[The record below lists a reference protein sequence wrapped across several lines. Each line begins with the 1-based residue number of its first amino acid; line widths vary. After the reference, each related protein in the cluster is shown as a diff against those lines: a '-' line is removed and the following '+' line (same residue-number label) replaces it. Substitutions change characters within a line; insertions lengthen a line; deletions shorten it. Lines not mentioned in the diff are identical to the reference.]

1 MADQPNNKVNIALA
15 KIGMNRDT
23 HPSQLNET
31 QYSHAF
37 NANVETE
44 GGNSLN
50 ITNEKSNML
59 ITRYKPGFVVIGY
72 ENDLLSNHTYVF
84 IVNPSNGIGEF
95 GYIEDNQNVVNLQDI
110 TALCGNGCDEVKEL
124 ATPLEEIY
132 AQNPNQALVPNAY
145 HTLISDACALD
156 MSTTPPTSVAH
167 NTVTYQ
173 EKNLGFNF
181 DKNYPIKKIVI
192 KNEKTGKNI
201 YFTDNFNPPRH
212 INITNIEDY
221 FIQNV
226 PCQPDFPT
234 PDCID
239 FDELRIFKL
248 YQIPEIKAASLELGG
263 RLKMGTY
270 QFLVAYAD
278 AGGNEISPYYSI
290 TQPIAIFDK
299 NNNILEQPELA
310 DRTNY
315 AIKLDVTNLDKRYTH
330 YKVVVIQ
337 TADIEGTTRYFEEGL
352 HTINDN
358 IVLYTTEQNKIS
370 ASVDMILNDRLHVER
385 TEGMTASNNTL
396 FQYGIDVKEELNL
409 QPVVNFLGQFLKW
422 QTTIGK
428 EDLYDDGVLGYQNR
442 GYNRDEVVPFSI
454 RFLLD
459 GGYETAI
466 YPFISRVPKPQDPLF
481 PDNAYDFEELVSGG
495 IPTEDYEEN
504 RDINSILQNKIA
516 CGSTERVYRW
526 QYYNTAT
533 KDDGFCEASDDIQTE
548 TVFEEITRICES
560 PLLGDGQIIPS
571 GQITIPIDNTEY
583 TDLSDYIDLHSDECQ
598 DDPTYLTSD
607 DGTVVICDYLTQTYP
622 DVDCNA
628 NGELF
633 EGLNCDQPEDPECV
647 ILVDSIEDEVTTTI
661 PKVFPSEYT
670 LMSAPKLCQLYRIN
684 FSTEIPGTAPGAPK
698 KDVNA
703 PLGYIPGSTTVN
715 DLYPVYERDSDFQ
728 NEICLYANDIAYNP
742 DSSQN
747 NGTSYFNNYKYSI
760 NRNDILTAKTAQPFI
775 LTPTRDFDTKLH
787 TNALWFKGKTEGLT
801 EFIIDISRQRDAD
814 GDDYINIGN
823 NTTVRMSIF
832 KKCSD
837 ATAIY
842 SALVDLSIGEMFY
855 IKKSLSSVQ
864 ITPSSTS
871 TTITLPAATWF
882 NSGEYFVTIDTPINI
897 VVVDSNGAPNQ
908 TGIGQGG
915 LQGYTPETRY
925 IAAPTDGCY
934 TVTKRYPENSRVEV
948 TWEKIYLKKV
958 CTYKTICQFE
968 QPIAQS
974 CKVFPF
980 EKGKFAYWEST
991 ETYPDNPELFDSS
1004 TLKIDK
1010 AKWTNLVLQ
1019 GALDSNFLSEFEEVF
1034 TDNAATINGNYLF
1047 KTEAWN
1053 GATKKVADF
1062 TCRNIRHFKFP
1073 DNHLSPF
1080 MYDLPQAKFGN
1091 TIIFPL
1097 GVTIDETII
1106 NLFLDVAVDNGL
1118 LTQSDRDKI
1127 VGYEIFRG
1135 DITLDRSV
1143 VASGLLYD
1151 MRKYRETETVDKDIL
1166 YSNYPYNTFA
1176 TEKFNNPY
1184 STETNR
1190 DKMGTPEDPTLAI
1203 FGFSNRHYTFH
1214 SPETDYTKVGLPSE
1228 VSFQG
1233 YQYGNSRGNFDQVKQ
1248 HPKWVILSDRAYTIA
1263 NSLAVAEVV
1272 FDITIQAL
1280 QALSNANP
1288 IAGFANT
1295 WFPGGIIASASIAL
1309 LGGIA
1314 GAYFNY
1320 GRYRYEWLKVFR
1332 DLGTPHNF
1340 AYYYFSEGFYNYIKH
1355 DDKNLYDRWKDEGNK
1370 LRAANV
1376 SKYLGD
1382 GRYIVTNENTGERLS
1397 VNNIDREKTVFF
1409 SFGNFPVEYPLDYAN
1424 YDKSLNDS
1432 SMTFLGENN
1441 ITTSGR
1447 SQEIIKNVASPY
1459 AALKNYLPTQYGTL
1473 NSVKWLST
1481 GYRGNLRDPQVSC
1494 ISIFGG
1500 DTFITRHTLKRK
1512 MSQFLV
1518 TAMKQADLTPYNY
1531 YFYNNIGRRPRF
1543 YVSYEEN
1550 KDFGQGNRA
1559 LPDIK
1564 SDFVFDT
1571 PRASGNYFVPPSK
1584 FYLYHYGV
1592 PNFLTETRINTAYRY
1607 SGKEKR
1613 EGFYPQVGDLGEWTQ
1628 ESNVPIREPNIFK
1641 YNSAYSNQ
1649 TIRNRSRTI
1658 PEIYRKKLYDVIQ
1671 NMPNGIIASLP
1682 DNSET
1687 SSYDPW
1693 LIYNPA
1699 DTYEFPSNY
1708 GKLKDIIDTESGAI
1722 LARFSDISVL
1732 YNKVDSRVDM
1742 GTSATASS
1750 VNGKELFYRRPVT
1763 SASAKLGYGG
1773 TQNFT
1778 SISCEAGHFWVD
1790 AKRGQVL
1797 MVPPNG
1803 AGLQEISTEIGGKP
1817 SGMRNWFKEH
1827 LPFKILK
1834 TIPNADI
1841 DNPYNGIGIT
1851 MGWDSRHRRVFITK
1865 KDYLPGPCVQF
1876 IPGRGFVY
1884 NETLCGED
1892 PIVTCPEGYTLSQD
1906 GTECTL
1912 QYDTGNLCPE
1922 GYLYVY
1928 VPQNPGESYCEAG
1941 NEVPADCVCAADVIA
1956 TPQTICSGDTT
1967 SIALTSTEPTS
1978 VVYSW
1983 VVLQEGVNGG
1993 TAGNSITSG
2002 NTIAQELIATGTTP
2016 GTATYTITPYEDG
2029 LTGCSGTPVVIVVT
2043 VKPTPN
2049 IIAVPSS
2056 PQTISSGDTLNI
2068 ALSSGVV
2075 GTTFT
2080 WTATAG
2086 SGVTGATSGTGNT
2099 ITDTLISAN
2108 SASVTYNIVATA
2120 PNGCTNTLA
2129 YTVSIGSTI
2138 TECLDVLTAR
2148 VFYDDLAEYTIPY
2161 TSRNITVTGSSG
2173 AGNIIID
2180 GTSYAITF
2188 SVDAGQTA
2196 VNFDTTH
2203 SPALASLGISV
2214 TGSTNGN
2221 INITNYSATAPVVTF
2236 SNTSGNLSCNVLLPL
2251 LATLLK
2257 DPLIYSNSA
2266 SFPNPGAGNQVYFA
2280 LDTQIFWTWNGTTYV
2295 SGANTE
2301 AYQTPFWSAISSSSN
2316 HGCNRAK
2323 YNFMTNGVPL
2333 DCYYYPPTSSV
2344 LPTPSNIDVDVDYI
2358 NLNNSAN
2365 PPGGPVLNDGN
2376 RILYNRFTPN
2386 PVLGRPNSREGFAKY
2401 STSQGIII
2409 ESALSTTASTLKIRL
2424 RGTNIVT
2431 NPIVGGVTINGT
2443 FYFQHSDVVGLQ
2455 FFINGNPVYEGL
2467 ILDEVLE
2474 IDPCTFVPGQ
2484 TLTTYNSSTGG
2495 TSKINENITIGTQTG
2510 TLTSGVAVTPNTVT
2524 QNITVNVTLLGTYD
2538 FIGYANG
2545 VTFRAK
2551 GTFTTLG
2558 AQTVTMEAL
2567 GTPITS
2573 GVSTFEL
2580 DLAVP
2585 HPTIGDYW
2593 FVPPTFNI
2601 TVL

>member
-50 ITNEKSNML
+50 ITNERSNML

-84 IVNPSNGIGEF
+84 LVNPNTGVGEF
-95 GYIEDNQNVVNLQDI
+95 GYIEDNQNVINLQDI

-124 ATPLEEIY
+124 ATPLEEL
-132 AQNPNQALVPNAY
+132 AQIPLIPNAY

-156 MSTTPPTSVAH
+156 MTQSPPVSVAYTTP
-167 NTVTYQ
+167 TYQ
-173 EKNLGFNF
+173 SQNLGFNF
-181 DKNYPIKKIVI
+181 DKNYPIKKVVI
-192 KNEKTGKNI
+192 KNEKSGKNI

-212 INITNIEDY
+212 IDITNIDDY

-234 PDCID
+234 PGCMD

-248 YQIPEIKAASLELGG
+248 YQIPEIKASSLELGG

-290 TQPIAIFDK
+290 TQPIAVFDK

-315 AIKLDVTNLDKRYTH
+315 AIKLDVSNLDKRYTH

-337 TADIEGTTRYFEEGL
+337 TADIEGTSRYFVEGL

-358 IVLYTTEQNKIS
+358 VVLYTTEQNKIS
-370 ASVDMILNDRLHVER
+370 ASADMILIDRLHVER

-396 FQYGIDVKEELNL
+396 FQYGIDIKEELNL
-409 QPVVNFLGQFLKW
+409 QPIVNFLGQFLKW

-442 GYNRDEVVPFSI
+442 GYNRDEIVPFSI

-495 IPTEDYEEN
+495 VPTEDYEEN
-504 RDINSILQNKIA
+504 SDINSILQNKIA

-526 QYYNTAT
+526 QYYNTAE
-533 KDDGFCEASDDIQTE
+533 KDDGFCESSDDIETE

-571 GQITIPIDNTEY
+571 GLITIPLDNTEY
-583 TDLSDYIDLHSDECQ
+583 TDLTDYINLYSAECE

-647 ILVDSIEDEVTTTI
+647 ILVDSIEDEVTSTI
-661 PKVFPSEYT
+661 PKVFPGEYT
-670 LMSAPKLCQLYRIN
+670 LMTAPKLCQLYRIDYTGN
-684 FSTEIPGTAPGAPK
+684 VPGQTPGAPK
-698 KDVNA
+698 KDLNA
-703 PLGYIPGSTTVN
+703 PLGYIPGSTTTN
-715 DLYPVYERDSDFQ
+715 DMYPVYERDSDFQ
-728 NEICLYANDIAYNP
+728 NEICLYAKEVIYNP
-742 DSSQN
+742 DTGQN
-747 NGTSYFNNYKYSI
+747 NATSYFNNYKYSI
-760 NRNDILTAKTAQPFI
+760 DINDLLTAKTTTPFI
-775 LTPTRDFDTKLH
+775 LSPTRSFNANLH

-801 EFIIDISRQRDAD
+801 EFIIDISKQRDGD
-814 GDDYINIGN
+814 GDDDINIGN
-823 NTTVRMSIF
+823 NTIVRMSIF
-832 KKCSD
+832 KSCTTPP
-837 ATAIY
+837 TAMY
-842 SALVDLSIGEMFY
+842 STLVDLSVGEIFY
-855 IKKSLSSVQ
+855 IKKQQSSVS
-864 ITPSSTS
+864 ITKGSSAPFITATS
-871 TTITLPAATWF
+871 TWF
-882 NSGEYFVTIDTPINI
+882 NSGEYFITIDTPIN
-897 VVVDSNGAPNQ
+897 VQLVDSNGAPNLI
-908 TGIGQGG
+908 GNGQGG
-915 LQGYTPETRY
+915 LQGYSPETRY
-925 IAAPTDGCY
+925 IATPTDGCY
-934 TVTKRYPENSRVEV
+934 TVSKRNPENSRVEV
-948 TWEKIYLKKV
+948 TWEKIYLKKF

-1010 AKWTNLVLQ
+1010 AKLTNLVSQ

-1073 DNHLSPF
+1073 DNHLAPF

-1091 TIIFPL
+1091 TVIFPL

-1106 NLFLDVAVDNGL
+1106 NLFLDIAVDNGL
-1118 LTQSDRDKI
+1118 LTKSDRDKI

-1151 MRKYRETETVDKDIL
+1151 MRKYRETENIDKDIL

-1176 TEKFNNPY
+1176 TEKFNDPY
-1184 STETNR
+1184 STEINR
-1190 DKMGTPEDPTLAI
+1190 ANLGEGAV
-1203 FGFSNRHYTFH
+1203 FGESNRHYTFH

-1248 HPKWVILSDRAYTIA
+1248 HPKWVILSERAYTIA
-1263 NSLAVAEVV
+1263 NSLAIAEVV
-1272 FDITIQAL
+1272 FELLIQSL
-1280 QALSNANP
+1280 QALSNAN
-1288 IAGFANT
+1288 IIVGFANT
-1295 WFPGGIIASASIAL
+1295 AFPGGVVASIAIAAI
-1309 LGGIA
+1309 GGIS
-1314 GAYFNY
+1314 GAYFQY
-1320 GRYRYEWLKVFR
+1320 GRYRYEWLKTFR

-1340 AYYYFSEGFYNYIKH
+1340 AYYYFSEGFYNYIRH
-1355 DDKNLYDRWKDEGNK
+1355 EDKNLYDRWKDEGNK
-1370 LRAANV
+1370 LRATNIG
-1376 SKYLGD
+1376 KYLGD

-1397 VNNIDREKTVFF
+1397 VNNIDREKTVFL
-1409 SFGNFPVEYPLDYAN
+1409 SFGKFPVEYPADYSN

-1432 SMTFLGENN
+1432 SMTYLGENN
-1441 ITTSGR
+1441 ISTSGR

-1481 GYRGNLRDPQVSC
+1481 GYRGNLRDPQTSC

-1550 KDFGQGNRA
+1550 KDFGSGSKA
-1559 LPDIK
+1559 LPDIR
-1564 SDFVFDT
+1564 SDFNFDT

-1628 ESNVPIREPNIFK
+1628 ETNVPIREPNIFK

-1649 TIRNRSRTI
+1649 TIRNRVRTI
-1658 PEIYRKKLYDVIQ
+1658 PEIYKKKLYDVIQ
-1671 NMPNGIIASLP
+1671 NMPNGIISSLP

-1742 GTSATASS
+1742 GTATTSSS

-1773 TQNFT
+1773 TQNFA
-1778 SISCEAGHFWVD
+1778 SVSCEAGHFWVD

-1851 MGWDSRHRRVFITK
+1851 MGWDSRHRRVLITK

-1876 IPGRGFVY
+1876 IPGQGFVY

-1892 PIVTCPEGYTLSQD
+1892 PIVTCPEGYTLSED

-1967 SIALTSTEPTS
+1967 SIALTSTEPTGI
-1978 VVYSW
+1978 VYSW

-1993 TAGNSITSG
+1993 TAGNSIASG
-2002 NTIAQELIATGTTP
+2002 NTIAQELFATGNTP

-2029 LTGCSGTPVVIVVT
+2029 LTGCSGTPVVIIVT

-2056 PQTISSGDTLNI
+2056 PQTITSGDTLNI

-2080 WTATAG
+2080 WTATPG

-2148 VFYDDLAEYTIPY
+2148 VFYDDLARFSIPY
-2161 TSRNITVTGSSG
+2161 TTRNITVTGSSG
-2173 AGNIIID
+2173 SGNIIIN

-2188 SVDAGQTA
+2188 NTDATQTA
-2196 VNFDTTH
+2196 TDFDTTH
-2203 SPALASLGISV
+2203 SAALLALGIEVFASG
-2214 TGSTNGN
+2214 TN
-2221 INITNYSATAPVVTF
+2221 INIKKYSATVPVVTF
-2236 SNTSGNLSCNVLLPL
+2236 SNTGGNLSCNVFPHGSVISQT
-2251 LATLLK
+2251 AGTTYP
-2257 DPLIYSNSA
+2257 DVA
-2266 SFPNPGAGNQVYFA
+2266 SFPAIGAGNTVYIATSPTNSFY
-2280 LDTQIFWTWNGTTYV
+2280 TWNGTTYV
-2295 SGANTE
+2295 TGVNTE
-2301 AYQTPFWSAISSSSN
+2301 AYETPFWSAATSTDAHQCS
-2316 HGCNRAK
+2316 RARF
-2323 YNFMTNGVPL
+2323 NFMTNGVPV
-2333 DCYYYPPTSSV
+2333 DCYYYPPTSST
-2344 LPTPSNIDVDVDYI
+2344 LPTPTNIQVPSNYI
-2358 NLNNSAN
+2358 NLNNAN
-2365 PPGGPVLNDGN
+2365 TLNDGN
-2376 RILYNRFTPN
+2376 IILYNRFTASPT
-2386 PVLGRPNSREGFAKY
+2386 LGAPYSREAFAKY

-2409 ESALSTTASTLKIRL
+2409 ENGLSNTSSTLKIRL
-2424 RGTNIVT
+2424 RATNIIT
-2431 NPIVGGVTINGT
+2431 NPSVPTQNI
-2443 FYFQHSDVVGLQ
+2443 YYQHSDVVGLQ
-2455 FFINGNPVYEGL
+2455 FFINGNLVYEGL
-2467 ILDEVLE
+2467 ILDEILE
-2474 IDPCTFVPGQ
+2474 IDPCNFVPGQ
-2484 TLTTYNSSTGG
+2484 PLMTYNSSTGG

-2510 TLTSGVAVTPNTVT
+2510 TLTAGVAVTPSTVT
-2524 QNITVNVTLLGTYD
+2524 QDISVNVTLLGTYD

-2558 AQTVTMEAL
+2558 SQTVTMEAL

-2585 HPTIGDYW
+2585 NPAFNQYW
-2593 FVPPTFNI
+2593 FIPPTFNI

>member
-1 MADQPNNKVNIALA
+1 MADQPNNKANIALA
-15 KIGMNRDT
+15 KIGMIKDT

-44 GGNSLN
+44 SGNSLN
-50 ITNEKSNML
+50 ITNERSNML

-84 IVNPSNGIGEF
+84 LVNPSNGIGEF
-95 GYIEDNQNVVNLQDI
+95 GYIEDNQNVINLQDI

-124 ATPLEEIY
+124 ATPLEQLPQI
-132 AQNPNQALVPNAY
+132 PLIPNAY

-156 MSTTPPTSVAH
+156 MTTTPPTSVAY
-167 NTVTYQ
+167 TTPTYQ
-173 EKNLGFNF
+173 SQNLGFNF
-181 DKNYPIKKIVI
+181 DKNYPIKKVVI
-192 KNEKTGKNI
+192 KNEKSGKSI

-212 INITNIEDY
+212 IDITNIEDY

-234 PDCID
+234 PGCID

-248 YQIPEIKAASLELGG
+248 YQIPEIKASSLELGG

-270 QFLVAYAD
+270 QFLIAYAD

-290 TQPIAIFDK
+290 TQPIAVFDK

-337 TADIEGTTRYFEEGL
+337 TADIEGTSRYFVEGL

-358 IVLYTTEQNKIS
+358 VVLYTTEQNKIS
-370 ASVDMILNDRLHVER
+370 ASADMILIDKLHVER

-396 FQYGIDVKEELNL
+396 FQYGIDIKEELNL

-442 GYNRDEVVPFSI
+442 GYNRDEIVPFSI

-466 YPFISRVPKPQDPLF
+466 YPFISRVPKPQDPLY

-495 IPTEDYEEN
+495 EPTEDYEEN
-504 RDINSILQNKIA
+504 SDVNSILQNKVA
-516 CGSTERVYRW
+516 CNSTQRVYRW
-526 QYYNTAT
+526 QYYNTAE
-533 KDDGFCEASDDIQTE
+533 KDEGFCESSDEIPTE
-548 TVFEEITRICES
+548 TVFEEITRICET
-560 PLLGDGQIIPS
+560 PLLEEEQIIPS
-571 GQITIPIDNTEY
+571 GLITIPLDNTEY
-583 TDLSDYIDLHSDECQ
+583 TDLTDYINFYSGECDE
-598 DDPTYLTSD
+598 DPTYLTSD
-607 DGTVVICDYLTQTYP
+607 DGNVVICDYLTQTYP
-622 DVDCNA
+622 EVDCNA

-633 EGLNCDQPEDPECV
+633 EGLNCDQPGDPECV
-647 ILVDSIEDEVTTTI
+647 ILVDSIEDEVTSTI
-661 PKVFPSEYT
+661 PKIFPSEYA
-670 LMSAPKLCQLYRIN
+670 LMTAPKLCQIYKIDYTG
-684 FSTEIPGTAPGAPK
+684 STPGTAPGGFK
-698 KDVNA
+698 KDINA
-703 PLGYIPGSTTVN
+703 PLGYANTSTAN
-715 DLYPVYERDSDFQ
+715 DIRPVYERDSDFQ
-728 NEICLYANDIAYNP
+728 NEICLYAKDVVFNP
-742 DSSQN
+742 DTAQN
-747 NGTSYFNNYKYSI
+747 NGTSYFNNYKYSADI
-760 NRNDILTAKTAQPFI
+760 NDLLTAKTTTPFI
-775 LTPTRDFDTKLH
+775 LTSTRNFNANLH

-801 EFIIDISRQRDAD
+801 EFIIDISKQRDSD
-814 GDDYINIGN
+814 GDDDINIGN

-832 KKCSD
+832 KKCTDS
-837 ATAIY
+837 AAIY
-842 SALVDLSIGEMFY
+842 SALVNLSIGEMFY
-855 IKKSLSSVQ
+855 IKKVLSSVQ
-864 ITPSSTS
+864 ITQASNPTP
-871 TTITLPAATWF
+871 ITLPAATWF
-882 NSGEYFVTIDTPINI
+882 NSGEYFITIDTPINLQI
-897 VVVDSNGAPNQ
+897 VDIDSAPNQ
-908 TGIGQGG
+908 TILVGSSFVTF
-915 LQGYTPETRY
+915 GYDPQTRY
-925 IAAPTDGCY
+925 ITTPTDGCY
-934 TVTKRYPENSRVEV
+934 TVSKRNPENSRVEV
-948 TWEKIYLKKV
+948 TWEKIYLKKF

-991 ETYPDNPELFDSS
+991 EKYPDNPELFDSS
-1004 TLKIDK
+1004 TLKINKDK
-1010 AKWTNLVLQ
+1010 WHFLESQ
-1019 GALDSNFLSEFEEVF
+1019 GALDSNFLQEFEDVF

-1047 KTEAWN
+1047 KTESWN

-1091 TIIFPL
+1091 TVIFPL

-1106 NLFLDVAVDNGL
+1106 NLFLDIAVDNEL

-1135 DITLDRSV
+1135 DITLDRSI

-1151 MRKYRETETVDKDIL
+1151 MRKYRETENVDKDIL

-1176 TEKFNNPY
+1176 AEKFNDPY

-1190 DKMGTPEDPTLAI
+1190 ANLGEGAT
-1203 FGFSNRHYTFH
+1203 FGVSNRHYTFH

-1233 YQYGNSRGNFDQVKQ
+1233 YQYGNSRGSFDQVKQ
-1248 HPKWVILSDRAYTIA
+1248 HPKWVILSERAYTIA
-1263 NSLAVAEVV
+1263 NSLAIAEVV
-1272 FDITIQAL
+1272 FELLIQSL
-1280 QALSNANP
+1280 QALSNAN
-1288 IAGFANT
+1288 IIVGFANT
-1295 WFPGGIIASASIAL
+1295 AFPGGVVASIAIAAI
-1309 LGGIA
+1309 GGIS
-1314 GAYFNY
+1314 GAYFQY
-1320 GRYRYEWLKVFR
+1320 GRYRYEWLKTFR

-1340 AYYYFSEGFYNYIKH
+1340 AYYYFSEGFYNYVRH
-1355 DDKNLYDRWKDEGNK
+1355 DDKNLYDRWIDEGNK
-1370 LRAANV
+1370 LRAINIG
-1376 SKYLGD
+1376 KYLGD

-1397 VNNIDREKTVFF
+1397 INNIDREKNVFL
-1409 SFGNFPVEYPLDYAN
+1409 SFGKFFVEYPADYKN

-1432 SMTFLGENN
+1432 SMTYLGENN
-1441 ITTSGR
+1441 ILTAGR

-1550 KDFGQGNRA
+1550 KDFGAGSKA
-1559 LPDIK
+1559 LPDIR
-1564 SDFVFDT
+1564 SDFNFDT
-1571 PRASGNYFVPPSK
+1571 PKSSGNYFVPPSK

-1628 ESNVPIREPNIFK
+1628 ETNVPIREPNIFK

-1649 TIRNRSRTI
+1649 TIRNRTRTI
-1658 PEIYRKKLYDVIQ
+1658 PEIYNKKLYDVIQ

-1742 GTSATASS
+1742 GTAATSS
-1750 VNGKELFYRRPVT
+1750 VVNGKELFYRRPVT

-1778 SISCEAGHFWVD
+1778 SVSCEAGHFWVD

-1797 MVPPNG
+1797 MMPPNG
-1803 AGLQEISTEIGGKP
+1803 AGLEEISTAIGGKP

-1834 TIPNADI
+1834 AIPNADI

-1851 MGWDSRHRRVFITK
+1851 MGWDSRYRRVFITK

-1876 IPGRGFVY
+1876 IPGQGFVY

-1922 GYLYVY
+1922 GYAYIY
-1928 VPQNPGESYCEAG
+1928 ISNDPDTSYCEAG
-1941 NEVPADCVCAADVIA
+1941 NEILADCECLADVIA

-1967 SIALTSTEPTS
+1967 SIALTSTEPTGI
-1978 VVYSW
+1978 VYSW

-1993 TAGNSITSG
+1993 TAGNSIASG

-2029 LTGCSGTPVVIVVT
+2029 LTGCSGTPVVIIVT

-2056 PQTISSGDTLNI
+2056 PQTITSGDTLNI

-2080 WTATAG
+2080 WTATA
-2086 SGVTGATSGTGNT
+2086 SGVTGATSGSGST
-2099 ITDTLISAN
+2099 ITDTLTSVA
-2108 SASVTYNIVATA
+2108 SGSVTYNIVATA

-2129 YTVSIGSTI
+2129 YDVNIGATI
-2138 TECLDVLTAR
+2138 AECLVTLTAR
-2148 VFYDDLAEYTIPY
+2148 VFYDDIGNYTIPY
-2161 TSRNITVTGSSG
+2161 TSRSITVGTQSTNGS
-2173 AGNIIID
+2173 GNIIIN
-2180 GTSYAITF
+2180 GTAYPITFITDATATATAFKNAHAAALNNLGILLLAGGGNITVAQYSDSPAPTVTYAPGSTPGNLAITVNTANF
-2188 SVDAGQTA
+2188 LEGQSTLNNNLYLPFA
-2196 VNFDTTH
+2196 TFANLPSTGQYGKVYFTT
-2203 SPALASLGISV
+2203 
-2214 TGSTNGN
+2214 
-2221 INITNYSATAPVVTF
+2221 
-2236 SNTSGNLSCNVLLPL
+2236 NTSEAWV
-2251 LATLLK
+2251 
-2257 DPLIYSNSA
+2257 
-2266 SFPNPGAGNQVYFA
+2266 
-2280 LDTQIFWTWNGTTYV
+2280 WNGLSYV
-2295 SGANTE
+2295 PAASKGVYANT
-2301 AYQTPFWSAISSSSN
+2301 FWDPVSSTVG
-2316 HGCNRAK
+2316 HTCNRAK
-2323 YNFMTNGVPL
+2323 YNFMTNGL
-2333 DCYYYPPTSSV
+2333 AMDCYHYPPSSSV
-2344 LPTPSNIDVDVDYI
+2344 LPNPTNLKTDVNFI
-2358 NLNNSAN
+2358 NLNNNSN
-2365 PPGGPVLNDGN
+2365 SVLIDNDN
-2376 RILYNRFTPN
+2376 VIVYNRTTS
-2386 PVLGRPNSREGFAKY
+2386 PVLGRLKSRESFATY
-2401 STSQGIII
+2401 STAKSAIL
-2409 ESALSTTASTLKIRL
+2409 ESGLSTSASTFKIRL
-2424 RGTNIVT
+2424 KGTNIVV
-2431 NPIVGGVTINGT
+2431 NPGTLVGT
-2443 FYFQHSDVVGLQ
+2443 FYDQHSDVVGLQ
-2455 FFINGNPVYEGL
+2455 FFINGEQVYNGV
-2467 ILDEVLE
+2467 IGSRVFE

-2484 TLTTYNSSTGG
+2484 TLTTYESSTGG
-2495 TSKINENITIGTQTG
+2495 TSRIDDITIGTQTG
-2510 TLTSGVAVTPNTVT
+2510 TLTAGVAVTPSTVT
-2524 QNITVNVTLLGTYD
+2524 QDITVTVTLLGTYD

-2558 AQTVTMEAL
+2558 VQTVTMEAL
-2567 GTPITS
+2567 GTPITA
-2573 GVSTFEL
+2573 GASTFEL
-2580 DLAVP
+2580 DLAIPVSS
-2585 HPTIGDYW
+2585 YW
-2593 FVPPTFNI
+2593 RVPPTFNI